1 MTYRFTATAA
11 SLSSTQM
18 TRAWTQE
25 EIASWKKARDIQR
38 KTQGLPPFDELD
50 ANQKKAAL
58 KTQRAELIKST
69 QIIHRSTAWS
79 LGRYPTSTYYAPC
92 SGVLELPRHY
102 FSAFGCDRVS

>member
-1 MTYRFTATAA
+1 
-11 SLSSTQM
+11 M

-25 EIASWKKARDIQR
+25 EIASWKNARDTQM
-38 KTQGLPPFDELD
+38 KNQGLPPFDELD

-58 KTQRAELIKST
+58 KTQRAELFKST
-69 QIIHRSTAWS
+69 QLTHKSMAWS
-79 LGRYPTSTYYAPC
+79 LGRYPLSAYFAPR